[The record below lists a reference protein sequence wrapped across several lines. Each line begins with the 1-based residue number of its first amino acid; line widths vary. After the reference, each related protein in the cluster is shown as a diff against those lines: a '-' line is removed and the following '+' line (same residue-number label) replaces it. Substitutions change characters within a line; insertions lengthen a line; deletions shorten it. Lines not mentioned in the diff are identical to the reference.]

1 MDEKL
6 QQIFK
11 IRPLQTN
18 CIAYRSS
25 TNEYRKM
32 MKQTCVSELKNL
44 VSVEMKIEQV
54 HLKMPDEKQIPNI
67 SEELKKSKADC
78 LLKECSL
85 VEEGLM
91 LL

>member
-1 MDEKL
+1 DQKL

-32 MKQTCVSELKNL
+32 LKQTCVSELKNL
-44 VSVEMKIEQV
+44 VNVEMKIEQV
-54 HLKMPDEKQIPNI
+54 QLKIPNEEEIPQIPSDI
-67 SEELKKSKADC
+67 RTTKADY
-78 LLKECSL
+78 LLEECSR
-85 VEEGLM
+85 VEEGLR